1 MSKGKKR
8 KLNIA
13 GGKGIILKAAVVVGI
28 LAVLTGGVFW
38 FLDAFKVTS
47 VLVEGNVHYS
57 TTQIQELVMD
67 SDLSTNSIFLSMQY
81 HNKSITDVPFVERI
95 DVSVVDRNTV
105 KITVYEKALA
115 GYVQYLGNYMYFDKD
130 GIIVESSNVLT
141 PGIPEVAGLKFNHVV
156 LHEALPVENE
166 AIFQEILN
174 ITNLL
179 NKHGLSAT
187 KIQFDSLYDVSLH
200 FGKVR
205 VIMGENADM
214 DQIIM
219 HLTGIL
225 PHLEGK
231 SGVLHME
238 NFSEANKDITFEE
251 DIPQNNS

>member
-1 MSKGKKR
+1 MSKRKTR
-8 KLNIA
+8 KLNM
-13 GGKGIILKAAVVVGI
+13 GGKKGFMMKCGLVAMVMLLI
-28 LAVLTGGVFW
+28 TGGVIW
-38 FLDAFKVTS
+38 FMNAFRITS
-47 VLVEGNVHYS
+47 VMVEGNIHYS
-57 TTQIQELVMD
+57 TDQITDMVMN
-67 SDLSTNSIFLSMQY
+67 SDFSNNSVFLSMQY

-95 DVSVVDRNTV
+95 DVSVVDRQTV

-115 GYVQYLGNYMYFDKD
+115 GYVQYLGSYMYFDKD
-130 GIIVESSNVLT
+130 GIVVESSNVLT
-141 PGIPEVAGLKFNHVV
+141 PGIPEVSGLKFNHVV

-166 AIFQEILN
+166 EIFQEILN

-187 KIQFDSLYDVSLH
+187 KIQFDSLYDVSIH

-238 NFSEANKDITFEE
+238 NFSESNKDITFEE
-251 DIPQNNS
+251 DI

>member
-1 MSKGKKR
+1 MSKR
-8 KLNIA
+8 KLRKLNMGGGSGLLIKCVLIAAVLLLIA
-13 GGKGIILKAAVVVGI
+13 GGVI
-28 LAVLTGGVFW
+28 W
-38 FLDAFKVTS
+38 FLNAFRITS
-47 VLVEGNVHYS
+47 VMVEGNIHYS
-57 TTQIQELVMD
+57 TDQITEMVMN
-67 SDLSTNSIFLSMQY
+67 SDFSNNSVFLSMQY

-95 DVSVVDRNTV
+95 DVSVVDRQTV

-115 GYVQYLGNYMYFDKD
+115 GYVQYLGSYMYFDKD
-130 GIIVESSNVLT
+130 GIVVESSNVLT
-141 PGIPEVAGLKFNHVV
+141 PGIPEVSGLKFNHVV

-166 AIFQEILN
+166 EIFQEILN

-205 VIMGENADM
+205 VIMGEDADM

-238 NFSEANKDITFEE
+238 NFSESNKDITFEE
-251 DIPQNNS
+251 DI

>member
-1 MSKGKKR
+1 MSKR
-8 KLNIA
+8 KLRKLNM
-13 GGKGIILKAAVVVGI
+13 GGPKGLMVKCGLVALVMLLI
-28 LAVLTGGVFW
+28 TGGVIW
-38 FLDAFKVTS
+38 FMNAFRITS
-47 VLVEGNVHYS
+47 VMVEGNIHYS
-57 TTQIQELVMD
+57 TDQITEMVMN
-67 SDLSTNSIFLSMQY
+67 SDFSNNSVFLSMQY

-95 DVSVVDRNTV
+95 DVSVVDRQTV

-115 GYVQYLGNYMYFDKD
+115 GYVQYLGSYMYFDKD
-130 GIIVESSNVLT
+130 GIVVESSNVLT
-141 PGIPEVAGLKFNHVV
+141 PGIPEVSGLKFNHVV

-166 AIFQEILN
+166 EIFQEILN

-205 VIMGENADM
+205 VIMGEDADM

-219 HLTGIL
+219 RLTGVL

-251 DIPQNNS
+251 DIKR

>member
-1 MSKGKKR
+1 MSKRKKR
-8 KLNIA
+8 KLNM
-13 GGKGIILKAAVVVGI
+13 GGSKSLMMKCGLVALVMLLI
-28 LAVLTGGVFW
+28 TGGVIW
-38 FLDAFKVTS
+38 FMNAFRITS
-47 VLVEGNVHYS
+47 VMVEGNIHYS
-57 TTQIQELVMD
+57 TDQITDMVMN
-67 SDLSTNSIFLSMQY
+67 SDFSNNSVFLSMQY

-95 DVSVVDRNTV
+95 DVSVVDRQTV

-115 GYVQYLGNYMYFDKD
+115 GYVQYLGSYMYFDKD
-130 GIIVESSNVLT
+130 GIVVESSNVLT
-141 PGIPEVAGLKFNHVV
+141 PGIPEVSGLKFNHVV

-166 AIFQEILN
+166 EIFQEILN

-205 VIMGENADM
+205 VIMGEDADM

-238 NFSEANKDITFEE
+238 NFSESNKDITFEE
-251 DIPQNNS
+251 DI

>member
-1 MSKGKKR
+1 MSKR
-8 KLNIA
+8 KLRKLNM
-13 GGKGIILKAAVVVGI
+13 GGKKGLMMKCGLVAM
-28 LAVLTGGVFW
+28 VLLLITGGVIW
-38 FLDAFKVTS
+38 FLNAFRITS
-47 VLVEGNVHYS
+47 VMVEGNIHYS
-57 TTQIQELVMD
+57 TDQITEMVMN
-67 SDLSTNSIFLSMQY
+67 SDFSNNSVFLSMQY

-95 DVSVVDRNTV
+95 DVSVVDRQTV

-115 GYVQYLGNYMYFDKD
+115 GYVQYLGSYMYFDKD
-130 GIIVESSNVLT
+130 GIVVESSNIIT
-141 PGIPEVAGLKFNHVV
+141 PGIPEVSGLQFNHVV
-156 LHEALPVENE
+156 LHEALPVEND

-205 VIMGENADM
+205 VIMGEDADM

-238 NFSEANKDITFEE
+238 NFSESNKDITFEE
-251 DIPQNNS
+251 DI

>member
-1 MSKGKKR
+1 MSKR
-8 KLNIA
+8 KLRKLNM
-13 GGKGIILKAAVVVGI
+13 GEKKGLMVKCGLVALVMLLI
-28 LAVLTGGVFW
+28 TGGVIW
-38 FLDAFKVTS
+38 FMNAFRITS
-47 VLVEGNVHYS
+47 VMVEGNIHYS
-57 TTQIQELVMD
+57 TDQITEMVMN
-67 SDLSTNSIFLSMQY
+67 SDFSNNSVFLSMQY

-95 DVSVVDRNTV
+95 DVSVVDRQTV

-115 GYVQYLGNYMYFDKD
+115 GYVQYLGSYMYFDKD
-130 GIIVESSNVLT
+130 GIVVESSNVLT
-141 PGIPEVAGLKFNHVV
+141 PGIPEVSGLQFNHVV
-156 LHEALPVENE
+156 LHEALPVEND

-205 VIMGENADM
+205 VIMGEDADM

-238 NFSEANKDITFEE
+238 NFSESNKDITFEE
-251 DIPQNNS
+251 DI

>member
-1 MSKGKKR
+1 MSKRKKR
-8 KLNIA
+8 KLNMT
-13 GGKGIILKAAVVVGI
+13 GGKKGLMVKCSLVALVMLLI
-28 LAVLTGGVFW
+28 TGGVIW
-38 FLDAFKVTS
+38 FMNAFRITS
-47 VLVEGNVHYS
+47 VMVEGNIHYS
-57 TTQIQELVMD
+57 TDQITEMVMN
-67 SDLSTNSIFLSMQY
+67 SDFSNNSVFLSMQY

-95 DVSVVDRNTV
+95 DVSVVDRQTV

-115 GYVQYLGNYMYFDKD
+115 GYVQYLGSYMYFDKD
-130 GIIVESSNVLT
+130 GIVVESSNIIT
-141 PGIPEVAGLKFNHVV
+141 PGIPEVSGLKFNHVV
-156 LHEALPVENE
+156 LHEALPVEND

-205 VIMGENADM
+205 VIMGEDADM

-238 NFSEANKDITFEE
+238 NFSESNKDITFEE
-251 DIPQNNS
+251 DI

>member
-1 MSKGKKR
+1 MSKRKKR
-8 KLNIA
+8 KLNMTGGSGLIIKCVLIA
-13 GGKGIILKAAVVVGI
+13 TILFM
-28 LAVLTGGVFW
+28 LAGGVFW
-38 FLDAFKVTS
+38 FINAFRITS
-47 VLVEGNVHYS
+47 VVVEGNIHYS
-57 TTQIQELVMD
+57 TDQITEMVMS
-67 SDLSTNSIFLSMQY
+67 SDFSNNSVFLSMQY

-95 DVSVVDRNTV
+95 DVSVVDRQTV
-105 KITVYEKALA
+105 KITVYEKTLA
-115 GYVQYLGNYMYFDKD
+115 GYVQYLGSYMYFDKD
-130 GIIVESSNVLT
+130 GIVVESSNVLT
-141 PGIPEVAGLKFNHVV
+141 PGIPEVSGLKFNHVV

-166 AIFQEILN
+166 EIFQEILN

-205 VIMGENADM
+205 VIMGEDADM

-251 DIPQNNS
+251 DI

>member
-1 MSKGKKR
+1 MSKRKIR
-8 KLNIA
+8 KLNM
-13 GGKGIILKAAVVVGI
+13 GGTKGLMMKCG
-28 LAVLTGGVFW
+28 LAVIVLILISGGVIW
-38 FLDAFKVTS
+38 FLNAFRITS
-47 VLVEGNVHYS
+47 VVVEGNIHYS
-57 TTQIQELVMD
+57 TDQITEMVMN
-67 SDLSTNSIFLSMQY
+67 SDFSNNSVFLSMQY

-95 DVSVVDRNTV
+95 DVSVVDRQTV

-115 GYVQYLGNYMYFDKD
+115 GYVQYLGSYMYFDKD
-130 GIIVESSNVLT
+130 GIVVESSNVLT
-141 PGIPEVAGLKFNHVV
+141 PGIPEVSGLQFNHVI
-156 LHEALPVENE
+156 LHEVLPVENE
-166 AIFQEILN
+166 EIFQEILN

-205 VIMGENADM
+205 VIIGEDADL

-238 NFSEANKDITFEE
+238 NFSESNKDITFEE
-251 DIPQNNS
+251 DI

>member
-1 MSKGKKR
+1 MSKR
-8 KLNIA
+8 KLRKLNM
-13 GGKGIILKAAVVVGI
+13 GGKKGLMVKCGLVALVMLLI
-28 LAVLTGGVFW
+28 TGGVIW
-38 FLDAFKVTS
+38 FLNAFRITS
-47 VLVEGNVHYS
+47 VMVEGNIHYS
-57 TTQIQELVMD
+57 TDQITEMVMN
-67 SDLSTNSIFLSMQY
+67 SDFSNNSVFLSMQY

-95 DVSVVDRNTV
+95 DVSVVDRQTV

-115 GYVQYLGNYMYFDKD
+115 GYVQYLGSYMYFDKD
-130 GIIVESSNVLT
+130 GIVVESSNIIT
-141 PGIPEVAGLKFNHVV
+141 PGIPEVSGLKFNHVV

-166 AIFQEILN
+166 EIFQEILN

-205 VIMGENADM
+205 VIMGEDADM

-238 NFSEANKDITFEE
+238 NFSESNKDITFEE
-251 DIPQNNS
+251 DI

>member
-1 MSKGKKR
+1 MSKRKKR
-8 KLNIA
+8 KLNMT
-13 GGKGIILKAAVVVGI
+13 GGSGLIIKCVLIAAVLLLI
-28 LAVLTGGVFW
+28 TGGVIW
-38 FLDAFKVTS
+38 FINAFRITS
-47 VLVEGNVHYS
+47 VMVEGNIHYS
-57 TTQIQELVMD
+57 TDQITEMVMN
-67 SDLSTNSIFLSMQY
+67 SDFSNNSVFLSMQY

-95 DVSVVDRNTV
+95 DVSVVDRQTV

-115 GYVQYLGNYMYFDKD
+115 GYVQYLGSYMYFDKD
-130 GIIVESSNVLT
+130 GIVVESSNVLT
-141 PGIPEVAGLKFNHVV
+141 PGIPEVSGLKFNHVV

-166 AIFQEILN
+166 EIFQEILN

-205 VIMGENADM
+205 VIMGEDADM

-238 NFSEANKDITFEE
+238 NFSESNKDITFEE
-251 DIPQNNS
+251 DI

>member
-1 MSKGKKR
+1 MSKR
-8 KLNIA
+8 KLRKLNM
-13 GGKGIILKAAVVVGI
+13 GGKKGLMVKCGLIAMVMLLI
-28 LAVLTGGVFW
+28 TGGVIW
-38 FLDAFKVTS
+38 FMNAFRITS
-47 VLVEGNVHYS
+47 VMVEGNIHYS
-57 TTQIQELVMD
+57 TDQITEMVMN
-67 SDLSTNSIFLSMQY
+67 SDFSNNSVFLSMQY

-95 DVSVVDRNTV
+95 DVSVVDRQTV

-115 GYVQYLGNYMYFDKD
+115 GYVQYLGSYMYFDKD
-130 GIIVESSNVLT
+130 GIVVESSNVLT
-141 PGIPEVAGLKFNHVV
+141 PGIPEVSGLKFNHVV

-166 AIFQEILN
+166 EIFQEILN

-205 VIMGENADM
+205 VIMGEDADM

-238 NFSEANKDITFEE
+238 NFSESNKDITFEE
-251 DIPQNNS
+251 DI

>member
-1 MSKGKKR
+1 MSKR
-8 KLNIA
+8 KLRKLNM
-13 GGKGIILKAAVVVGI
+13 GEKKGLMVKCGLVALVMLLI
-28 LAVLTGGVFW
+28 TGGVIW
-38 FLDAFKVTS
+38 FMNAFRITS
-47 VLVEGNVHYS
+47 VMVEGNIHYS
-57 TTQIQELVMD
+57 TDQITEMVMN
-67 SDLSTNSIFLSMQY
+67 SDFSNNSVFLSMQY

-95 DVSVVDRNTV
+95 DVSVVDRQTV

-115 GYVQYLGNYMYFDKD
+115 GYVQYLGSYMYFDKD
-130 GIIVESSNVLT
+130 GIVVESSNVLT
-141 PGIPEVAGLKFNHVV
+141 PGIPEVSGLKFNHVV

-166 AIFQEILN
+166 EIFQEILN

-205 VIMGENADM
+205 VIMGEDADM

-238 NFSEANKDITFEE
+238 NFSESNKDITFEE
-251 DIPQNNS
+251 DI

>member
-1 MSKGKKR
+1 MSKRKKR
-8 KLNIA
+8 KLNMT
-13 GGKGIILKAAVVVGI
+13 GGSGLIIKCVLIAAV
-28 LAVLTGGVFW
+28 LLMFTGGVFW
-38 FLDAFKVTS
+38 FINAFRITS
-47 VLVEGNVHYS
+47 VVVEGNIHYS
-57 TTQIQELVMD
+57 TDQITEMVMS
-67 SDLSTNSIFLSMQY
+67 SDFSDNSVFLSMQY

-95 DVSVVDRNTV
+95 DVSVVDRQTV

-115 GYVQYLGNYMYFDKD
+115 GYVQYLGCYMYFDKD
-130 GIIVESSNVLT
+130 GIVVESSNILT
-141 PGIPEVAGLKFNHVV
+141 PGIPEVSGLKFNHVV

-166 AIFQEILN
+166 EIFQEILN

-200 FGKVR
+200 FGNVR
-205 VIMGENADM
+205 VIMGEDADM

-251 DIPQNNS
+251 DI

>member
-1 MSKGKKR
+1 MSKRKKR
-8 KLNIA
+8 KLNMTGGKKGLMVKCGLVALVMLLIA
-13 GGKGIILKAAVVVGI
+13 GGVI
-28 LAVLTGGVFW
+28 W
-38 FLDAFKVTS
+38 FLNAFRITS
-47 VLVEGNVHYS
+47 VMVEGNIHYS
-57 TTQIQELVMD
+57 TDQITEMVMN
-67 SDLSTNSIFLSMQY
+67 SDFSNNSVFLSMQY

-95 DVSVVDRNTV
+95 DVSVVDRQTV
-105 KITVYEKALA
+105 KITVYEKTLA
-115 GYVQYLGNYMYFDKD
+115 GYVQYLGSYMYFDKD
-130 GIIVESSNVLT
+130 GIVVESSNVLT
-141 PGIPEVAGLKFNHVV
+141 PGIPEVSGLKFNHVV

-166 AIFQEILN
+166 EIFQEILN

-205 VIMGENADM
+205 VIMGEDADM

-238 NFSEANKDITFEE
+238 NFSESNKDITFEE
-251 DIPQNNS
+251 DI

>member
-1 MSKGKKR
+1 MSKR
-8 KLNIA
+8 KLRKLNM
-13 GGKGIILKAAVVVGI
+13 GGKKGLMVKCGLVALVMLLI
-28 LAVLTGGVFW
+28 TGGVIW
-38 FLDAFKVTS
+38 FLNAFRITS
-47 VLVEGNVHYS
+47 VMVEGNIHYS
-57 TTQIQELVMD
+57 TDQITDMVMN
-67 SDLSTNSIFLSMQY
+67 SDFSNNSVFLSMQY

-95 DVSVVDRNTV
+95 DVSVVDRQTV

-115 GYVQYLGNYMYFDKD
+115 GYVQYLGSYMYFDKD
-130 GIIVESSNVLT
+130 GIVVESSNVLT
-141 PGIPEVAGLKFNHVV
+141 PGIPEVSGLKFNHVV

-166 AIFQEILN
+166 EIFQEILN

-205 VIMGENADM
+205 VIMGEDADM

-238 NFSEANKDITFEE
+238 NFSESNKDITFEE
-251 DIPQNNS
+251 DI

>member
-1 MSKGKKR
+1 MSKRKKR
-8 KLNIA
+8 KLNMT
-13 GGKGIILKAAVVVGI
+13 GGKKGLMVKCSLVALVMLLI
-28 LAVLTGGVFW
+28 TGGVIW
-38 FLDAFKVTS
+38 FMNAFRITS
-47 VLVEGNVHYS
+47 VMVEGNIHYS
-57 TTQIQELVMD
+57 TDQITEMVM
-67 SDLSTNSIFLSMQY
+67 NSNFSNNSVFLSMQY

-95 DVSVVDRNTV
+95 DVSVVDRQTV

-115 GYVQYLGNYMYFDKD
+115 GYVQYLGSYMYFDKD
-130 GIIVESSNVLT
+130 GIVVESSNVLT
-141 PGIPEVAGLKFNHVV
+141 PGIPEVSGLKFNHVV
-156 LHEALPVENE
+156 LHEALPVEND

-205 VIMGENADM
+205 VIMGEDADM

-238 NFSEANKDITFEE
+238 NFSESNTDITFEE
-251 DIPQNNS
+251 DI

>member
-1 MSKGKKR
+1 MSKRKIR
-8 KLNIA
+8 KLNM
-13 GGKGIILKAAVVVGI
+13 GGTKGLMMKCG
-28 LAVLTGGVFW
+28 LAIMVLLLISGGVIW
-38 FLDAFKVTS
+38 FLNAFRITS
-47 VLVEGNVHYS
+47 VVVEGNIHYS
-57 TTQIQELVMD
+57 TDQITEMVMN
-67 SDLSTNSIFLSMQY
+67 SDFSNNSVFLSMQY

-95 DVSVVDRNTV
+95 DVSVVDRQTV

-115 GYVQYLGNYMYFDKD
+115 GYVQYLGSYMYFDKD
-130 GIIVESSNVLT
+130 GIVVESSNVLT
-141 PGIPEVAGLKFNHVV
+141 PGIPEVSGLQFNHVI

-166 AIFQEILN
+166 TIFQEILN

-205 VIMGENADM
+205 VIIGEDADM

-251 DIPQNNS
+251 DI

>member
-1 MSKGKKR
+1 MSKRKKR
-8 KLNIA
+8 KLNMTGGKKGLMVKCGLVALVMLLIA
-13 GGKGIILKAAVVVGI
+13 GGVI
-28 LAVLTGGVFW
+28 W
-38 FLDAFKVTS
+38 FLNAFRITS
-47 VLVEGNVHYS
+47 VMVEGNIHYS
-57 TTQIQELVMD
+57 TDQITEMVMN
-67 SDLSTNSIFLSMQY
+67 SDFSNNSVFLSMQY

-95 DVSVVDRNTV
+95 DVSVVDRQTV

-115 GYVQYLGNYMYFDKD
+115 GYVQYLGSYMYFDKD
-130 GIIVESSNVLT
+130 GIVVESSNVLT
-141 PGIPEVAGLKFNHVV
+141 PGIPEVSGLKFNHVV

-166 AIFQEILN
+166 EIFQEILN

-205 VIMGENADM
+205 VIMGEDADM

-238 NFSEANKDITFEE
+238 NFSESNKDITFEE
-251 DIPQNNS
+251 DI

>member
-1 MSKGKKR
+1 MSKRKKR
-8 KLNIA
+8 KLNM
-13 GGKGIILKAAVVVGI
+13 GGSKSLMMKCGLVALVMLLI
-28 LAVLTGGVFW
+28 TGGVIW
-38 FLDAFKVTS
+38 FMNAFRITS
-47 VLVEGNVHYS
+47 VMVEGNIHYS
-57 TTQIQELVMD
+57 TDQITEMVMN
-67 SDLSTNSIFLSMQY
+67 SDFSNNSVFLSMQY

-95 DVSVVDRNTV
+95 DVSVVDRQTV

-115 GYVQYLGNYMYFDKD
+115 GYVQYLGSYMYFDKD
-130 GIIVESSNVLT
+130 GIVVESSNVLT
-141 PGIPEVAGLKFNHVV
+141 PGIPEVSGLKFNHVV
-156 LHEALPVENE
+156 LHEVLPVENE
-166 AIFQEILN
+166 EIFQEILN

-205 VIMGENADM
+205 VIMGEDADM

-238 NFSEANKDITFEE
+238 NFSESNKDITFEE
-251 DIPQNNS
+251 DI

>member
-1 MSKGKKR
+1 MSKRKKR
-8 KLNIA
+8 KLNMGGPKGLMVKCGLVAFVMLLIA
-13 GGKGIILKAAVVVGI
+13 
-28 LAVLTGGVFW
+28 GGVFW
-38 FLDAFKVTS
+38 FINAFRITS
-47 VLVEGNVHYS
+47 VMVEGNIHYS
-57 TTQIQELVMD
+57 TDQITEMVMS
-67 SDLSTNSIFLSMQY
+67 SDFSDNSVFLSMQY

-95 DVSVVDRNTV
+95 DVSVVDRQTV

-115 GYVQYLGNYMYFDKD
+115 GYVQYLGSYMYFDKD
-130 GIIVESSNVLT
+130 GIVVESSNVLT
-141 PGIPEVAGLKFNHVV
+141 PGIPEVSGLKFNHVV

-166 AIFQEILN
+166 EIFQEILN

-205 VIMGENADM
+205 VIMGEDADM

-238 NFSEANKDITFEE
+238 NFSESNKDITFEE
-251 DIPQNNS
+251 DI

>member
-1 MSKGKKR
+1 MSKR
-8 KLNIA
+8 KLRKLNMGEKKGLMVKCGLIA
-13 GGKGIILKAAVVVGI
+13 M
-28 LAVLTGGVFW
+28 VLLLITGGVIW
-38 FLDAFKVTS
+38 FMNAFRITS
-47 VLVEGNVHYS
+47 VMVEGNIHYS
-57 TTQIQELVMD
+57 TDQITEMVMN
-67 SDLSTNSIFLSMQY
+67 SDFSNNSVFLSMQY

-95 DVSVVDRNTV
+95 DVSVVDRQTV

-115 GYVQYLGNYMYFDKD
+115 GYVQYLGSYMYFDKD
-130 GIIVESSNVLT
+130 GIVVESSNVLT
-141 PGIPEVAGLKFNHVV
+141 PGIPEVSGLKFNHVV

-166 AIFQEILN
+166 EIFQEILN

-205 VIMGENADM
+205 VIMGEDADM

-238 NFSEANKDITFEE
+238 NFSESNKDITFEE
-251 DIPQNNS
+251 DI

>member
-1 MSKGKKR
+1 MSKRKIR
-8 KLNIA
+8 KLNM
-13 GGKGIILKAAVVVGI
+13 GGTKGLMMKCG
-28 LAVLTGGVFW
+28 LAIMVLLLISGGVIW
-38 FLDAFKVTS
+38 FLNAFRITS
-47 VLVEGNVHYS
+47 VVVEGNIHYS
-57 TTQIQELVMD
+57 TDQITEMVMN
-67 SDLSTNSIFLSMQY
+67 SDFSNNSVFLSMQY

-95 DVSVVDRNTV
+95 DVSVVDRQTV

-115 GYVQYLGNYMYFDKD
+115 GYVQYLGSYMYFDKD
-130 GIIVESSNVLT
+130 GIVVESSNVLT
-141 PGIPEVAGLKFNHVV
+141 PGIPEVSGLQFNHVI

-166 AIFQEILN
+166 TIFQEILN

-205 VIMGENADM
+205 VIIGEDADL

-251 DIPQNNS
+251 DI

>member
-1 MSKGKKR
+1 MSKR
-8 KLNIA
+8 KLRKLNMGGKKGLMVKCGLIAMVLLLIA
-13 GGKGIILKAAVVVGI
+13 GGVI
-28 LAVLTGGVFW
+28 W
-38 FLDAFKVTS
+38 FMNAFRITS
-47 VLVEGNVHYS
+47 VMVEGNIHYS
-57 TTQIQELVMD
+57 TDQITEMVMN
-67 SDLSTNSIFLSMQY
+67 SDFSNNSVFLSMQY

-95 DVSVVDRNTV
+95 DVSVVDRQTV

-115 GYVQYLGNYMYFDKD
+115 GYVQYLGSYMYFDKD
-130 GIIVESSNVLT
+130 GIVVESSNVLT
-141 PGIPEVAGLKFNHVV
+141 PGIPEVSGLKFNHVV

-166 AIFQEILN
+166 EIFQEILN

-205 VIMGENADM
+205 VIMGEDADM

-238 NFSEANKDITFEE
+238 NFSESNKDITFEE
-251 DIPQNNS
+251 DI

>member
-1 MSKGKKR
+1 MSKR
-8 KLNIA
+8 KLRKLNM
-13 GGKGIILKAAVVVGI
+13 GEKKGLMVKCGLVALVMLLI
-28 LAVLTGGVFW
+28 TGGVIW
-38 FLDAFKVTS
+38 FLNAFRITS
-47 VLVEGNVHYS
+47 VMVEGNIHYS
-57 TTQIQELVMD
+57 TDQITEMVMN
-67 SDLSTNSIFLSMQY
+67 SDFSNNSVFLSMQY

-95 DVSVVDRNTV
+95 DVSVVDRQTV

-115 GYVQYLGNYMYFDKD
+115 GYVQYLGSYMYFDKD
-130 GIIVESSNVLT
+130 GIVVESSNIIT
-141 PGIPEVAGLKFNHVV
+141 PGIPEVSGLKFNHVV
-156 LHEALPVENE
+156 LHEALPVEND

-205 VIMGENADM
+205 VIMGEDADM

-238 NFSEANKDITFEE
+238 NFSESNKDITFEE
-251 DIPQNNS
+251 DI

>member
-1 MSKGKKR
+1 MSKRKKR
-8 KLNIA
+8 KLNMTDGSGLIIKCVLIAAVLLLIA
-13 GGKGIILKAAVVVGI
+13 GGVI
-28 LAVLTGGVFW
+28 W
-38 FLDAFKVTS
+38 FLNAFRITS
-47 VLVEGNVHYS
+47 VMVEGNIHYS
-57 TTQIQELVMD
+57 TDQITDMVMN
-67 SDLSTNSIFLSMQY
+67 SDFSNNSVFLSMQY

-95 DVSVVDRNTV
+95 DVSVVDRQTV

-115 GYVQYLGNYMYFDKD
+115 GYVQYLGSYMYFDKD
-130 GIIVESSNVLT
+130 GIVVESSNVLT
-141 PGIPEVAGLKFNHVV
+141 PGIPEVSGLKFNHVV
-156 LHEALPVENE
+156 LHEALPIENE
-166 AIFQEILN
+166 EIFQEILN

-205 VIMGENADM
+205 VIMGEDADM

-238 NFSEANKDITFEE
+238 NFSESNKDITFEE
-251 DIPQNNS
+251 DI

>member
-1 MSKGKKR
+1 MSKRKKR
-8 KLNIA
+8 KLNMT
-13 GGKGIILKAAVVVGI
+13 GGSGLIIKCVLIAAVLLLI
-28 LAVLTGGVFW
+28 TGGVIW
-38 FLDAFKVTS
+38 FLNAFRITS
-47 VLVEGNVHYS
+47 VMVEGNIHYS
-57 TTQIQELVMD
+57 TDQITDMVMN
-67 SDLSTNSIFLSMQY
+67 SDFSNNSVFLSMQY

-95 DVSVVDRNTV
+95 DVSVVDRQTV

-115 GYVQYLGNYMYFDKD
+115 GYVQYLGSYMYFDKD
-130 GIIVESSNVLT
+130 GIVVESSNVLT
-141 PGIPEVAGLKFNHVV
+141 PGIPEVSGLKFNHVV
-156 LHEALPVENE
+156 LHEALPVEND

-205 VIMGENADM
+205 VIMGEDADM

-238 NFSEANKDITFEE
+238 NFSESNKDITFEE
-251 DIPQNNS
+251 DI

>member
-1 MSKGKKR
+1 MSKRKKR
-8 KLNIA
+8 KLNM
-13 GGKGIILKAAVVVGI
+13 GGSKCLMMKCGLVALVMLLI
-28 LAVLTGGVFW
+28 TGGVIW
-38 FLDAFKVTS
+38 FLNAFRITS
-47 VLVEGNVHYS
+47 VMVEGNIHYS
-57 TTQIQELVMD
+57 TDQITEMVMN
-67 SDLSTNSIFLSMQY
+67 SDFSNNSVFLSMQY

-95 DVSVVDRNTV
+95 DVSVVDRQTV

-115 GYVQYLGNYMYFDKD
+115 GYVQYLGSYMYFDKD
-130 GIIVESSNVLT
+130 GIVVESSNVLT
-141 PGIPEVAGLKFNHVV
+141 PGIPEVSGLKFNHVV

-166 AIFQEILN
+166 EIFQEILN

-205 VIMGENADM
+205 VIMGEDADM

-238 NFSEANKDITFEE
+238 NFSESNKDITFEE
-251 DIPQNNS
+251 DI

>member
-1 MSKGKKR
+1 MSKR
-8 KLNIA
+8 KLRKLNM
-13 GGKGIILKAAVVVGI
+13 GGKKGLMMKCGLVAMVMLLI
-28 LAVLTGGVFW
+28 TGGVIW
-38 FLDAFKVTS
+38 FLNAFRITS
-47 VLVEGNVHYS
+47 VMVEGNIHYS
-57 TTQIQELVMD
+57 TDQITEMVMN
-67 SDLSTNSIFLSMQY
+67 SDFSNNSVFLSMQY

-95 DVSVVDRNTV
+95 DVSVVDRQTV

-115 GYVQYLGNYMYFDKD
+115 GYVQYLGSYMYFDKD
-130 GIIVESSNVLT
+130 GIVVESSNVLT
-141 PGIPEVAGLKFNHVV
+141 PGIPEVSGLKFNHVV

-166 AIFQEILN
+166 EIFQEILN

-205 VIMGENADM
+205 VIMGEDADM

-238 NFSEANKDITFEE
+238 NFSESNKDITFEE
-251 DIPQNNS
+251 DI

>member
-1 MSKGKKR
+1 MSKR
-8 KLNIA
+8 KLRKLNM
-13 GGKGIILKAAVVVGI
+13 GGPKGLMVKCGLVALVMLLI
-28 LAVLTGGVFW
+28 TGGVIW
-38 FLDAFKVTS
+38 FMNAFRITS
-47 VLVEGNVHYS
+47 VMVEGNIHYS
-57 TTQIQELVMD
+57 TDQITEMVMN
-67 SDLSTNSIFLSMQY
+67 SDFSNNSVFLSMQY

-95 DVSVVDRNTV
+95 DVSVVDRQTV

-115 GYVQYLGNYMYFDKD
+115 GYVQYLGSYMYFDKD
-130 GIIVESSNVLT
+130 GIVVESSNVLT
-141 PGIPEVAGLKFNHVV
+141 PGIPEVSGLKFNHVV

-166 AIFQEILN
+166 EIFQEILN

-205 VIMGENADM
+205 VIMGEDADM

-238 NFSEANKDITFEE
+238 NFSESNKDITFEE
-251 DIPQNNS
+251 DI